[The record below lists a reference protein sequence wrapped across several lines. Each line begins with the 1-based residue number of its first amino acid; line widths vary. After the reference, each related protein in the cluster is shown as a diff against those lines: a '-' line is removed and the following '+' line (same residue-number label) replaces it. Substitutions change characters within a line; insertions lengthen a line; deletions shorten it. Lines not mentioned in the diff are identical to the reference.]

1 MPRGR
6 PKGSK
11 NKNGRSDYV
20 IGTGKERYTFPIVRN
35 GNVRQ
40 HVAKLYVN
48 GESFAESLRMALDW
62 AKVYSDSRGV
72 SFWPLIKYKS
82 LTPELRYVKK
92 IDGNFIYTES
102 KDAIAWLPLVLLEAI

>member
-1 MPRGR
+1 MSR

-20 IGTGKERYTFPIVRN
+20 IGVGKERYTFPIVRN

-48 GESFAESLRMALDW
+48 GESFAESLKMALDW
-62 AKVYSDSRGV
+62 TREYSSSRGV
-72 SFWPLIKYKS
+72 DFWPLVRYKS
-82 LTPELRYVKK
+82 LVPELRYVKK
-92 IDGNFIYTES
+92 IDGNCIYTES
-102 KDAIAWLPLVLLEAI
+102 KDAVAWLSLVLLEAIS